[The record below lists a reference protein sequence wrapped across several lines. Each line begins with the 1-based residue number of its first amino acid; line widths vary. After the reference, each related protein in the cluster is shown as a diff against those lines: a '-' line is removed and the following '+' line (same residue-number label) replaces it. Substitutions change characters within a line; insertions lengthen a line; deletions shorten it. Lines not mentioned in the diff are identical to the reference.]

1 MVSGESLPRWG
12 YSLYWR
18 RDGVPIWR
26 DLALIA
32 AKPLPGKRLGSID
45 VGAARDFLV
54 ATAVKL
60 GVSADYGMPVY
71 EDAVDWIVREAEL
84 PDNTDP
90 LDPKIEDAE
99 VRNRF
104 MRTFQRGL
112 TKPIG
117 HALPIQRWQSQN
129 HAPRW
134 MSEHWRVRR
143 GVLYA
148 VPGDSALG
156 YRLPLGSLPYVSPSN
171 YPYIN
176 PQDSTEK
183 RDPLPDF
190 RARLNERIAQ
200 GAPAPPPRPNG
211 AMSRSSRTLRALC
224 ARPSRWSRPMASS
237 RSSCRRWSI
246 SRITSTLSPRSRQW
260 PRKPAFPC
268 GSRAIPRRR
277 TRASMY

>member
-148 VPGDSALG
+148 VPGIRRWAIACRWARCPMSRRPTIPISTRRTAPRSAI
-156 YRLPLGSLPYVSPSN
+156 PCPIS
-171 YPYIN
+171 
-176 PQDSTEK
+176 
-183 RDPLPDF
+183 
-190 RARLNERIAQ
+190 
-200 GAPAPPPRPNG
+200 APA
-211 AMSRSSRTLRALC
+211 
-224 ARPSRWSRPMASS
+224 
-237 RSSCRRWSI
+237 
-246 SRITSTLSPRSRQW
+246 
-260 PRKPAFPC
+260 
-268 GSRAIPRRR
+268 
-277 TRASMY
+277 